1 MKQNEIQ
8 YLIDLYLNGETSPE
22 QERQLAIALEQDD
35 IPEDWQAVRLM
46 LGELTL
52 GEAIY
57 DEVLAKRYRRPL
69 WFWRWAAAA
78 VVILAAGLGFI
89 FHQRESTPQPV
100 MLAESPVC
108 RPLYERPQESTSTVV
123 GARRKAD
130 VRTFEHRRKGAVAK
144 PTTDDSPTL
153 LAQAEI
159 PAAEPTPVPDETIA
173 LLSTPSPPPANAEF
187 AILAQEIQSIRR
199 RGERLQN
206 MIDAMINNEP

>member
-108 RPLYERPQESTSTVV
+108 RPLSNWH
-123 GARRKAD
+123 
-130 VRTFEHRRKGAVAK
+130 VRVLRVK
-144 PTTDDSPTL
+144 
-153 LAQAEI
+153 
-159 PAAEPTPVPDETIA
+159 TPLISSNWPC
-173 LLSTPSPPPANAEF
+173 
-187 AILAQEIQSIRR
+187 R
-199 RGERLQN
+199 
-206 MIDAMINNEP
+206 NNTQLVFI